1 MGGGAMGRKQCIDL
15 PVGSTVKDLKQYTRC
30 LHPYTTI
37 SRVLFGG
44 KVLSDDTKALAEYG
58 VYKECTVQLMLK
70 KVQSESEKMDQS
82 MIKMIRERRLKR
94 AHTEDDIQFGDAIV
108 LRLIQA
114 RNLMQFDNNTNPYT
128 VLQYDGQIQ
137 RGAVRKHTN
146 NPVYNETF
154 GFFVEMLTGSPK
166 TEAIQIGIYHHDFDT
181 QQDKPMGTFQLKVD
195 DLPRNKQVDH
205 FCKLDSGSGEVFLSI
220 RRAPIVSPELA
231 ITLKKIIAIQT
242 PWTKQMLQKHQVS
255 LYHFLG
261 SQPWKLT
268 DEDTSNGANSVLSYL
283 LESVNSNKINLQ
295 NYRNVNKVA
304 TMLHSQRAVTTDDA
318 PCPTLYFSDIAA
330 TEKDLFDYLSQI
342 VPNGVKSIYYN
353 IPRVSMNDIKSEL
366 STLNLDANAAN
377 LQRQAYACIQF
388 KNTSTAIKALLNMA
402 TCDDPKFHHLASF
415 GPPKECDD
423 AGVIGSG
430 SRSLIEGF
438 LQVNIPKDLLKEF
451 RKMNNDGSA
460 GADGGDAEAEE
471 KGNDGGDG
479 GDGGVDNDANGVDEE
494 QDEIGEAFYINDDNE
509 EFPYFWCK
517 IADDTFQA
525 YHKMH
530 GNSPFFT
537 LSIGELTVRP
547 SGPWTFDL
555 IRSEDSQIFSIRS
568 TNQSL
573 LTLWRMIILKLKDG
587 DLSDGAQSFRDKVEL
602 RKQNVGG
609 VWYCHQ
615 CYLSKKTLPIFLLYS
630 PDGHKWFADR
640 KMLNQ
645 YVRSCLQRG
654 QLDQISTRFTVSDLK
669 DILSAEL
676 FDEFAAKQLEMLIET
691 KSHYV
696 KCPSCS
702 MAMEILS
709 PSKKISAEEA
719 TAIKKLRHPSS
730 SELLDADRQQHY
742 RQYRILCRN
751 ASCNKDFCRHCWEQ
765 PYHLG
770 ETCESLKSS
779 RSAAKCRFCRTVLT
793 ESNRVQNPVSKALAN
808 VCTNKPCF
816 EKMKVSSDK
825 VLSCGHLCLGVRNE
839 PTDCP
844 CLFPEC
850 PERSE
855 QVNATTTDYCDI
867 CKSETLEDAPC
878 VVMPCNHVFH
888 YQCVRKKID
897 IGWPKAY
904 ISFEFSYCPTCRT
917 PMEHPKL
924 GDIVDP
930 LRSLEMILKEKGL
943 KRLKYEGRDKDDPVV
958 KPDGHYYN
966 DPVNYA
972 AHIYAYFMC
981 HECKEPYFGGAKECG
996 DDSQEEVKKEDL
1008 ICGKCQKIDSVDEC
1022 KEHGEEYLAYK
1033 CRYCCTMSV
1042 FHCWGKVH
1050 FCRNCHQPGVW
1061 DKLSTYSTGKNKKAL
1076 EDYPQCDGLRQQINA
1091 LMKNPMWH
1099 KWSRERK
1106 DEEIYKL
1113 RALPE
1118 LCPLE
1123 CKHPPNGFE
1132 FGLGC
1137 TLCADKKTE
1146 IENKKARLKV
1156 EKENRMRLAK
1166 IMPFMDEVPSGTKFV
1181 HKHPLDENGILYF
1194 FGTKGTRDK
1203 NQYVNPAKQGMVI
1216 VNTSEMMPDSQ
1227 PYSAFIGRQCVRC
1240 VTKPSASCWFSVDFI
1255 DKYIKPSHYTLRHYI
1270 SWDTECLRNWV
1281 IEGSIDGERWLVLR
1295 QHQNDQALNYKGQAY
1310 TWALH
1315 DYGCAFRRLRVK
1327 QTGPNNNNHY
1337 FLACSGFE
1345 VYGTLYKEDNT
1356 DIEGNFA
1363 KAFNEQQKMK
1373 QLSLVRFWQMLSAG
1387 QAGVYH
1393 FTYSEDFDENG
1404 ILYFLGAQGNQQAW
1418 KNPAL
1423 TDEVAVCSSALV
1435 KDSSEISYFVGR
1447 STVRLVTKPED
1458 NAWMQV
1464 DFKDKLIQPS
1474 YYTLKHYISWDTEC
1488 LRNWILQA
1496 SNDGIHWVT
1505 VKKHEEDGALS
1516 EKGGTHT
1523 WPVQSRGAYRIWRIK
1538 QTGLNSNKHKYLAC
1552 SGIEF
1557 YGQLFLTKFDPL
1569 AGVSNR
1575 PACEKMMQSLK
1586 FLHKCT
1592 YQQNND
1598 KNGVIYYI
1606 GTRGGR
1612 SNWVNP
1618 GARKWVLCDASS
1630 LMRDS
1635 TPAYSLC
1642 GRISVRCVTQP
1653 LENSWM
1659 KIDLKNFYVVPTHYA
1674 LRHYISWDTEALR
1687 NWILEASFD
1696 GHSWQTLRAHRNDSA
1711 LNHKGAVATWELRAK
1726 GAKYRC
1732 FRIRQIGVN
1741 SNKHYYLSCS
1751 GFEIY
1756 GDIYQI
1762 ASANPQKMSISN
1774 PPSTGESPN
1783 ASNNDAFDPSLT
1795 GQVPWD
1801 NEPVQ
1806 GGPGANPAV
1815 SPGDAGG
1822 AGATTAGGDVGADE
1836 ESQDMALLREMAR
1849 QEKQRLIH
1857 HLSAGNG
1864 YPFYYTKDF
1873 DECGILHFLGT
1884 DWRTAPWR
1892 NPAEMGVATVTSSRL
1907 GKDSEPATAIC
1918 GRKVVRCV
1926 CMAEKNNW
1934 FMIDF
1939 RNLYVRVTHY
1949 SLRHYDSWDT
1959 ECLRNWY
1966 LEGSNDL
1973 KKFKI
1978 IKEHKKDKSLF
1989 GKGSTHTW
1997 QVDTKGKR
2005 YRAFR
2010 IRQFGH
2016 NSNKHWYLAC
2026 AGLEFYG
2033 EIYFKP
2039 R

>member
-1 MGGGAMGRKQCIDL
+1 MLEKQ
-15 PVGSTVKDLKQYTRC
+15 
-30 LHPYTTI
+30 
-37 SRVLFGG
+37 
-44 KVLSDDTKALAEYG
+44 
-58 VYKECTVQLMLK
+58 
-70 KVQSESEKMDQS
+70 
-82 MIKMIRERRLKR
+82 
-94 AHTEDDIQFGDAIV
+94 
-108 LRLIQA
+108 
-114 RNLMQFDNNTNPYT
+114 N
-128 VLQYDGQIQ
+128 
-137 RGAVRKHTN
+137 
-146 NPVYNETF
+146 
-154 GFFVEMLTGSPK
+154 
-166 TEAIQIGIYHHDFDT
+166 
-181 QQDKPMGTFQLKVD
+181 
-195 DLPRNKQVDH
+195 
-205 FCKLDSGSGEVFLSI
+205 
-220 RRAPIVSPELA
+220 
-231 ITLKKIIAIQT
+231 
-242 PWTKQMLQKHQVS
+242 VS
-255 LYHFLG
+255 LYSFLG
-261 SQPWKLT
+261 SQPWKLA
-268 DEDTSNGANSVLSYL
+268 DEDKNGVNSVLSYL
-283 LESVNSNKINLQ
+283 LDSVTKNKINLQ

-304 TMLHSQRAVTTDDA
+304 TMLRSQRGIASSDA
-318 PCPTLYFSDIAA
+318 ACPTLYFSDLAA
-330 TEKDLFDYLSQI
+330 TEKDLFDYLSKV

-353 IPRVSMNDIKSEL
+353 IPKVSMNDIKSEI
-366 STLNLDANAAN
+366 SSLNLTDSNI
-377 LQRQAYACIQF
+377 QRQAYVMIQF
-388 KNTSTAIKALLNMA
+388 KNTSTAIKALLNML
-402 TCDDPKFHHLASF
+402 TCNQPKFASLASF
-415 GPPKECDD
+415 GPPKECDST
-423 AGVIGSG
+423 GVIGSS

-438 LQVNIPKDLLKEF
+438 LQVNVPKETLKQFKKSMRDLQN
-451 RKMNNDGSA
+451 NND
-460 GADGGDAEAEE
+460 EE
-471 KGNDGGDG
+471 KGDGADAKQ
-479 GDGGVDNDANGVDEE
+479 DDNDD

-509 EFPYFWCK
+509 EFPYYWCK
-517 IADDTFQA
+517 VADDSFMA
-525 YHKMH
+525 YDKLHS
-530 GNSPFFT
+530 NRPVFT
-537 LSIGELTVRP
+537 LSVGEIQVRP
-547 SGPWTFDL
+547 NGPWTFDMV
-555 IRSEDSQIFSIRS
+555 SNYDTYSVRS
-568 TNQSL
+568 TNQPL
-573 LTLWRMIILKLKDG
+573 LALWRIILTRLQDGKLNEITQMNGQQAFKN
-587 DLSDGAQSFRDKVEL
+587 KVEK
-602 RKQNVGG
+602 RKQNIGG
-609 VWYCHQ
+609 VWYSHQ

-630 PDGHKWFADR
+630 PDGHKWYADR

-669 DILSAEL
+669 DILSQEL
-676 FDEFAAKQLEMLIET
+676 FQDFAAKQLDMLIET
-691 KSHYV
+691 KSHYI
-696 KCPSCS
+696 KCPKCS

-709 PSKKISAEEA
+709 PSKKISVEEA
-719 TAIKKLRHPSS
+719 TALKKLRHPITGQTLES
-730 SELLDADRQQHY
+730 DKQQHY
-742 RQYRILCRN
+742 RQYRIKCRN
-751 ASCNKDFCRHCWEQ
+751 PACGIDFCRHCWET
-765 PYHLG
+765 PYHIG
-770 ETCESLKSS
+770 DTCESLKSS
-779 RSAAKCRFCRTVLT
+779 KSAAKCRFCKVVLS
-793 ESNRVQNPVSKALAN
+793 EANRVQNPVSKALAN
-808 VCTNKPCF
+808 VCTKKECF

-825 VLSCGHLCLGVRNE
+825 ILPCGHLCLGVRNE

-844 CLFPEC
+844 CLYPDC
-850 PERSE
+850 PSRSG
-855 QVNATTTDYCDI
+855 QVNAVATDLCDI
-867 CKSETLEDAPC
+867 CKAETLESGPC

-888 YQCVRKKID
+888 YQCVRKKVE

-904 ISFEFSYCPTCRT
+904 ISFEFSYCPTCRM

-924 GDIVDP
+924 ADCIDP
-930 LRSLEMILKEKGL
+930 LRSLEMILKEKAL
-943 KRLKYEGRDKDDPVV
+943 KRLKYEGRDKDEKVV
-958 KPDGHYYN
+958 KQDGQFHN
-966 DPVNYA
+966 DLVNYA
-972 AHIYAYFMC
+972 MHIYAYFMC
-981 HECKEPYFGGAKECG
+981 HECKQPYFGGAKECG
-996 DDSQEEVKKEDL
+996 DDSQDEVNKEDL
-1008 ICGKCQKIDSVDEC
+1008 ICGKCQKIESIDEC

-1076 EDYPQCDGLRQQINA
+1076 EDYPQCDGIRKQINA
-1091 LMKNPMWH
+1091 LMKNPLWH
-1099 KWSRERK
+1099 KWSRDQK
-1106 DEEIYKL
+1106 DAEIYKL
-1113 RALPE
+1113 RAVPE
-1118 LCPLE
+1118 LCPLAT
-1123 CKHPPNGFE
+1123 KHPPNGFE

-1137 TLCADKKTE
+1137 TLCADKKTDE
-1146 IENKKARLKV
+1146 ENKKARAKV
-1156 EKENRMRLAK
+1156 EKELRERLAK
-1166 IMPFMDEVPSGTKFV
+1166 IMPFMKQVASGTKFV
-1181 HKHPLDENGILYF
+1181 HKHPLDENGILFF
-1194 FGTKGTRDK
+1194 FGSKGTRDPNK
-1203 NQYVNPAKQGMVI
+1203 YVNPAKLGMVI

-1281 IEGSIDGERWLVLR
+1281 IEGSVDGERWLVLR

-1315 DYGCAFRRLRVK
+1315 DYGCAFRRLRIK

-1345 VYGTLYKEDNT
+1345 CYGTLYKEDNS
-1356 DIEGNFA
+1356 DIEGNFT
-1363 KAFNEQQKMK
+1363 KAYNEQQKMK

-1404 ILYFLGAQGNQQAW
+1404 ILYFLGSQGGQKGW

-1435 KDSSEISYFVGR
+1435 KDSTEISYFVGR
-1447 STVRLVTKPED
+1447 DTVRLVTKPED

-1474 YYTLKHYISWDTEC
+1474 YYTLKHYLSWDTEC

-1505 VKKHEEDGALS
+1505 VKKHEEDSALS
-1516 EKGGTHT
+1516 EKGATHT

-1575 PACEKMMQSLK
+1575 PQCEKLMKSLK
-1586 FLHKCT
+1586 FLHKAKF
-1592 YQQNND
+1592 QQNND
-1598 KNGVIYYI
+1598 KNGIIYYV

-1618 GARKWVLCDASS
+1618 GARKWIITDASS

-1635 TPAYSLC
+1635 QPAYALC

-1659 KIDLKNFYVVPTHYA
+1659 KIDLKNLYIVPTHYS

-1696 GHSWQTLRAHRNDSA
+1696 GHSWQTLRAHRNDTS

-1732 FRIRQIGVN
+1732 FRVRQIGVN

-1762 ASANPQKMSISN
+1762 AYANPKKSISAAQQSGAQ
-1774 PPSTGESPN
+1774 PGGEQNSEPF
-1783 ASNNDAFDPSLT
+1783 DASLT

-1801 NEPVQ
+1801 NEPINQ
-1806 GGPGANPAV
+1806 NNNKKSKGGPGGPSASSSGQNDSA
-1815 SPGDAGG
+1815 
-1822 AGATTAGGDVGADE
+1822 ADE

-1884 DWRTAPWR
+1884 DWRTAPWK
-1892 NPAEMGVATVTSSRL
+1892 NPAEMGVVQITSSRL
-1907 GKDSEPATAIC
+1907 GKDSQPATSIC

-1939 RNLYVRVTHY
+1939 RNLYIRVTHY
-1949 SLRHYDSWDT
+1949 TLRHYDSWDT

-1989 GKGSTHTW
+1989 GKGSAHTW
-1997 QVDTKGKR
+1997 QVDTKSKR

-2026 AGLEFYG
+2026 SGVEMYG

>member
-1 MGGGAMGRKQCIDL
+1 MSRPSSTPTVLIYIKCLGGGATGKKIPLDL
-15 PVGSTVKDLKQYTRC
+15 PIGSTVKDLKQHTRC
-30 LHPYTTI
+30 LHPTAI
-37 SRVLFGG
+37 INRILFAG
-44 KVLSDDTKALAEYG
+44 KMLKDDHKLLSEFG

-70 KVQSESEKMDQS
+70 KAQSPADMMDPA
-82 MIKMIRERRLKR
+82 MIKLIRERRLKR
-94 AHTEDDIQFGDAIV
+94 QHTEEDIQFGDVIII
-108 LRLIQA
+108 RLIQA
-114 RNLMQFDNNTNPYT
+114 HNLVEFQPSNPYAVLQFD
-128 VLQYDGQIQ
+128 GQVQ
-137 RGAVRKHTN
+137 RGSVRQNTS
-146 NPVYNETF
+146 NPEFNETF
-154 GFFVEMLTGSPK
+154 GFYVEMQTGHPK
-166 TEAIQIGIYHHDFDT
+166 SEYIQIGIYHHDFQT
-181 QQDKPMGTFQLKVD
+181 AQDRSMGTFQLKLH

-205 FCKLDSGSGEVFLSI
+205 FCKLDSGSGEVFLSV
-220 RRAPIVSPELA
+220 RRAPIISPDLA
-231 ITLKKIIAIQT
+231 ITLKQIISIQT
-242 PWTKQMLQKHQVS
+242 PWTKQMLQKHSVS
-255 LYHFLG
+255 LYQFLG
-261 SQPWKLT
+261 SQPWQLS
-268 DEDTSNGANSVLSYL
+268 DEQQNKGANSVLKYL
-283 LESVNSNKINLQ
+283 LESVTKNKINLQ
-295 NYRNVNKVA
+295 NYRNVNKVT
-304 TMLHSQRAVTTDDA
+304 TMLRSQRGIVTPDA
-318 PCPTLYFSDIAA
+318 ACPTLYLSDLVA
-330 TEKDLFDYLSQI
+330 TEKDLFGYLSQV

-353 IPRVSMNDIKSEL
+353 IPKV
-366 STLNLDANAAN
+366 TLNKKE
-377 LQRQAYACIQF
+377 QQAYVQIQF
-388 KNTSTAIKALLNMA
+388 KNTSTAIKALLFLLTA
-402 TCDDPKFHHLASF
+402 GDSKFNCLAAF
-415 GPPKECDD
+415 GPPKECDNS
-423 AGVIGSG
+423 GVIGSA
-430 SRSLIEGF
+430 SRTLIEGF
-438 LQVNIPKDLLKEF
+438 LQVNVPKSVLKKYTKDALSRECESEA
-451 RKMNNDGSA
+451 KQDEPEEEY
-460 GADGGDAEAEE
+460 GAENA
-471 KGNDGGDG
+471 
-479 GDGGVDNDANGVDEE
+479 EE
-494 QDEIGEAFYINDDNE
+494 QDAIGEAFYVNDDNC

-517 IADDTFQA
+517 IADGSLTG
-525 YHKMH
+525 YESLHS
-530 GNSPFFT
+530 NLPVFT
-537 LSIGELTVRP
+537 LSVGEVQIRDN
-547 SGPWTFDL
+547 GPWTFDL
-555 IRSEDSQIFSIRS
+555 MSYNDTFSIRS
-568 TNQSL
+568 TNESL
-573 LTLWRMIILKLKDG
+573 IALWRHILQQLQDNKLNALTQVNEAHAFKTKI
-587 DLSDGAQSFRDKVEL
+587 DK
-602 RKQNVGG
+602 RKQNVDG

-630 PDGHKWFADR
+630 PDGHKWYADR

-669 DILSAEL
+669 DILSSEL
-676 FDEFAAKQLEMLIET
+676 FEDFAAKQLDTLIES
-691 KSHYV
+691 KAHYV

-709 PSKKISAEEA
+709 ASKKISPEEA
-719 TAIKKLRHPSS
+719 TALKKLRHPVT
-730 SELLDADRQQHY
+730 LLSISADKQEHY
-742 RQYRILCRN
+742 RNYRIKCRN
-751 ASCNKDFCRHCWEQ
+751 NGACNADFCRHCWES
-765 PYHLG
+765 PYHIG
-770 ETCESLKSS
+770 DSCESLKANKL
-779 RSAAKCRFCRTVLT
+779 AAKCRYCSTVLS
-793 ESNRVQNPVSKALAN
+793 ESNRVQNPVSKALSN
-808 VCTNKPCF
+808 VCINKVCF

-825 VLSCGHLCLGVRNE
+825 TLPCGHLCLGVRNE

-844 CLFPEC
+844 CLIPDC
-850 PERSE
+850 PQRCA
-855 QVNATTTDYCDI
+855 QVNMFANDMCAI
-867 CKSETLEDAPC
+867 CTVDKLEAGP
-878 VVMPCNHVFH
+878 VMIMPCNHIFH
-888 YQCVRKKID
+888 YLCIKKKVD
-897 IGWPKAY
+897 LGWPKAY
-904 ISFEFSYCPTCRT
+904 ISFEFSYCPICKM

-924 GDIVDP
+924 GDIIDP
-930 LRSLEMILKEKGL
+930 LRRLEMMLKEKAL
-943 KRLKYEGRDKDDPVV
+943 KRLKYEGRDKDERLKDQNSP
-958 KPDGHYYN
+958 YYN
-966 DPVNYA
+966 DHVNYA
-972 AHIYAYFMC
+972 MHVYAYFMC
-981 HECKEPYFGGAKECG
+981 FECKNPYFGGAKECG
-996 DDSQEEVKKEDL
+996 AESEDEVKKEDL
-1008 ICGKCQKIDSVDEC
+1008 ICGKCQKIESIDEC

-1050 FCRNCHQPGVW
+1050 FCRNCHQPGIW

-1076 EDYPQCDGLRQQINA
+1076 EDYPQCDGIKKQIA
-1091 LMKNPMWH
+1091 AIMKQPQWH
-1099 KWSRERK
+1099 KWNRDRK
-1106 DEEIYKL
+1106 DAELHKI
-1113 RALPE
+1113 RAMPE
-1118 LCPLE
+1118 LCPLG

-1137 TLCADKKTE
+1137 TLCADKNTE
-1146 IENKKARLKV
+1146 KENDAARQKV
-1156 EKENRMRLAK
+1156 EKELRDRLAK
-1166 IMPFMDEVPSGTKFV
+1166 IMPFMRSVASGSKFI
-1181 HKHPLDENGILYF
+1181 HKHPLDENGILFF
-1194 FGTKGTRDK
+1194 FGSKGTRDPSK
-1203 NQYVNPAKQGMVI
+1203 YINPAKLGMVI

-1227 PYSAFIGRQCVRC
+1227 PYAQFIGRTCVRC

-1281 IEGSIDGERWLVLR
+1281 VEGSVDGERWLVLR

-1345 VYGTLYKEDNT
+1345 VYGTLYKEDNS
-1356 DIEGNFA
+1356 DIEGNFT
-1363 KAFNEQQKMK
+1363 KAYNEQQKMK
-1373 QLSLVRFWQMLSAG
+1373 QLSLIRFWQMLSTG

-1393 FTYSEDFDENG
+1393 FTYAEDFDENG
-1404 ILYFLGAQGNQQAW
+1404 ILYFLGSQGGQKAW

-1435 KDSSEISYFVGR
+1435 KDSTEISYFVGR
-1447 STVRLVTKPED
+1447 TTVRCVTKPED

-1474 YYTLKHYISWDTEC
+1474 YYTLRHYLSWDTEC

-1505 VKKHEEDGALS
+1505 VKKHEEDSSLS
-1516 EKGGTHT
+1516 EKGAAHT

-1575 PACEKMMQSLK
+1575 KQCDALMKSLK
-1586 FLHKCT
+1586 YLTSCKFE
-1592 YQQNND
+1592 QNND
-1598 KNGVIYYI
+1598 KKGVIYYV

-1618 GARKWVLCDASS
+1618 GARKWVVTEASS

-1635 TPAYSLC
+1635 TPVHALC

-1659 KIDLKNFYVVPTHYA
+1659 KIDLKNFYCVPTHYS

-1696 GHSWQTLRAHRNDSA
+1696 GHSWQTLRAHRNDAS

-1732 FRIRQIGVN
+1732 FRMRQIGVN

-1756 GDIYQI
+1756 GDIFQI
-1762 ASANPQKMSISN
+1762 AYANPKQNAN
-1774 PPSTGESPN
+1774 PKNSGEHN
-1783 ASNNDAFDPSLT
+1783 KANTFDASLT

-1801 NEPVQ
+1801 NEED
-1806 GGPGANPAV
+1806 NPAANEQN
-1815 SPGDAGG
+1815 DAGV
-1822 AGATTAGGDVGADE
+1822 GDADE

-1884 DWRTAPWR
+1884 DWRTAPWK
-1892 NPAEMGVATVTSSRL
+1892 NPAEMGVVTVTSSRL
-1907 GKDSEPATAIC
+1907 GKDSTPATGMC
-1918 GRKVVRCV
+1918 GREVVRCV

-1939 RNLYVRVTHY
+1939 RNLYIRVTHY
-1949 SLRHYDSWDT
+1949 TLRHYDSWDT

-1997 QVDTKGKR
+1997 SVDTKAKR

-2026 AGLEFYG
+2026 SGMEMYG